1 MVNNETKGKENSFT
15 SYLSP
20 MGAWALA
27 FGGAV
32 GWGAFVMPGT
42 TFLPLAGP
50 VGTAVGILIGA
61 IVMLLIGVN
70 YHYLMIRSPDDG
82 GAFTYTKKSFGYDH
96 GFLCAWF
103 LILTYVAIIWANAT
117 ALPLIGRK
125 LIGDTFQWG
134 FHYELAGFQIYMGEV
149 LLALASLLLA
159 GLLCMRGSS
168 AARVQV
174 LMALIL
180 CCGILIAFGSV
191 FFGNEDAFVHVR
203 ASGGRNNGLA
213 GVFNIVALAPWAYV
227 GFESISHSAGEF
239 RFSTKHSFGIMVA
252 ALAAAA
258 VSYGLLALL
267 AGMVHPPQCQG
278 WWDYVANLDGYDGIK
293 SMPTFYAVYTV
304 LGKAGMVLMG
314 VTALG
319 GIVTGLVSNY
329 VASSRLICSMAR
341 DRLLPEFLGRLNR
354 YGVPENALMAL
365 MAGSVVIPFFGR
377 TAISWIV
384 DVTTVG
390 AAIAY
395 AYTSACAYK
404 SAKAEGDR
412 FHTLF
417 GAVGLGLSLMFILY
431 FLVPNMLAVST
442 LSPESY
448 LILATWSILGFL
460 FFRQIFR
467 RDEVRRLGRSTV
479 VWMVLF
485 GLILFTSLIWVR
497 QSINRVTTHVTQ
509 EIHTYAADE
518 MRKMEK
524 VDVWNPSEEEAF
536 TQEREALIDEEME
549 RVIRSVKLDSSVQ
562 MALIVV
568 ALVLLFDIYSVM
580 QKREKQMEVDKIL
593 AEESSRAKTSF
604 LSNMSH
610 EIRTPMNAIIG
621 LDNIALKDP
630 DLSPRTRE
638 HLEKIGASATHLLG
652 LINDILDMRRIES
665 GSMVLKS
672 EEFSF
677 RDFLDQ
683 INVIIN
689 GQCQDKGLTFKCRI
703 IGRTADYYVG
713 DDMKLKQVLIN
724 ILGNSV
730 KFTNAPGTVTFTA
743 QEVNHFEG
751 HRTLRFTMS
760 DTGIG
765 MDKEY
770 IPKIFEAFSQED
782 ATTTNRYG
790 GSGLGMAITKNIV
803 EMMNGEI
810 AVESEKG
817 VGSTFT
823 VTVTLK
829 SSSSSAHASEAAVDL
844 SHLRTLVVDDD
855 EVACEHAKLVLSD
868 IGISAEQCSNSRE
881 ALQKMLS
888 EREQGRPYKLLV
900 TDYKMPGMDG
910 IELTRALRQQDKGE
924 TVVLLLTGYSL
935 DDATNEAW
943 KAGADGIL
951 NKPLFTD
958 TLTRE
963 IQNALHKRAPLEEDV
978 PMLQPQEDKESYS
991 SLAGRRILLAED
1003 IDINADILIDLL
1015 SMEEMEGDH
1024 AVNGQVVVDMFAKSK
1039 PGYYDAILMDV
1050 RMPVMDG
1057 LTACRIIREMD
1068 HPDAKS
1074 IPIIAMTA
1082 NAFDEDVQRSLQAG
1096 MNAHLSKPVEPE
1108 RLYETL
1114 NKLIHQREEAGRRR
1128 GV

>member
-1 MVNNETKGKENSFT
+1 MASNEKKGQGLT
-15 SYLSP
+15 GYLGP

-27 FGGAV
+27 FGGSV

-50 VGTAVGILIGA
+50 LGTAAGILIGA
-61 IVMLLIGVN
+61 VVMLLIGVN
-70 YHYLMIRSPDDG
+70 YHYLMNRNPDGG
-82 GAFTYTKKSFGYDH
+82 GAFTYTKKCFGYDH

-125 LIGDTFQWG
+125 LLGSMFQWG
-134 FHYELAGFQIYMGEV
+134 LNYELAGFHIYLGEV
-149 LLALASLLLA
+149 LLALSAILIA
-159 GLLCMRGSS
+159 GVVCMRGRI
-168 AARVQV
+168 AVRIQV
-174 LMALIL
+174 VMALIM
-180 CCGILIAFGSV
+180 CVGILIT
-191 FFGNEDAFVHVR
+191 FFAVVMGHEEALKNVTAARLDKD
-203 ASGGRNNGLA
+203 NGLA

-239 RFSTKHSFGIMVA
+239 RFSTKRSFGIM
-252 ALAAAA
+252 AAA
-258 VSYGLLALL
+258 VVAAAISYALLALV
-267 AGMVHPPQCQG
+267 AGMVHPSLCRG
-278 WWDYVANLDGYDGIK
+278 WWDYVAKLSVYSGLKGL
-293 SMPTFYAVYTV
+293 PTFYAVHTV
-304 LGKAGMVLMG
+304 LGEAGAVLLG
-314 VTALG
+314 VTAFAA
-319 GIVTGLVSNY
+319 IVTGLVSNY
-329 VASSRLICSMAR
+329 VASSRLICSIAR
-341 DRLLPEFLGRLNR
+341 DDLLPGWLGDLNED
-354 YGVPENALMAL
+354 GVPANAIAFLMA
-365 MAGSVVIPFFGR
+365 ASVVIPFFGR

-412 FHTLF
+412 RHTVF
-417 GAVGLGLSLMFILY
+417 GAVGLGVSLAFILY

-448 LILATWSILGFL
+448 LILAAWSILGFL

-467 RDEVRRLGRSTV
+467 LDKVRRLGHSTV
-479 VWMVLF
+479 VWVVLF
-485 GLILFTSLIWVR
+485 ALILFTSLVWVR
-497 QSINRVTTHVTQ
+497 QSANRVTAQVTKDFRIRAVQ
-509 EIHTYAADE
+509 EMNI
-518 MRKMEK
+518 MK
-524 VDVWNPSEEEAF
+524 DVKKE
-536 TQEREALIDEEME
+536 TVLQERDKIINSGMDRIARAVRMD
-549 RVIRSVKLDSSVQ
+549 SVVQ
-562 MALIVV
+562 MALIVA
-568 ALVLLFDIYSVM
+568 ALVLLFDIYSIM
-580 QKREKQMEVDKIL
+580 QKREKQMEVDKKV

-638 HLEKIGASATHLLG
+638 HLEKIGGSAKHLLG
-652 LINDILDMRRIES
+652 LINDILDMSRIES
-665 GSMVLKS
+665 GRMVLKN

-689 GQCQDKGLTFKCRI
+689 GQCQDKGLEFKCRI
-703 IGRTADYYVG
+703 IGRMADYYVG

-730 KFTNAPGTVTFTA
+730 KFTPAPGTVTFTA
-743 QEVNHFEG
+743 QEIGHYEG
-751 HRTLRFTMS
+751 HCTLRFTMA

-765 MDKEY
+765 MDQEY

-810 AVESEKG
+810 VVESEKG

-829 SSSSSAHASEAAVDL
+829 SSSHSAHSAEGAVDL

-855 EVACEHAKLVLSD
+855 EVACEHAQLVLSD
-868 IGISAEQCSNSRE
+868 IGIEAELCTDSGE
-881 ALQKMLS
+881 ALHRLLT
-888 EREQGRPYKLLV
+888 EREKGHPYSMVV
-900 TDYKMPGMDG
+900 TDYRMPGMNG
-910 IELTRALRQQDKGE
+910 IELTRELRRRDNGE
-924 TVVLLLTGYSL
+924 TVVLILTGYSL
-935 DDATNEAW
+935 EDATDEAW
-943 KAGADGIL
+943 SAGADGLL

-963 IQNALHKRAPLEEDV
+963 IQNALHKKHPVEADLPVVQPEE
-978 PMLQPQEDKESYS
+978 ESDEI
-991 SLAGRRILLAED
+991 LVGRRILMAED
-1003 IDINADILIDLL
+1003 IDINADILLDLL
-1015 SMEEMEGDH
+1015 DMEEMEGEH
-1024 AVNGQVVVDMFAKSK
+1024 AHNGQIAVDMFAKSE

-1057 LTACRIIREMD
+1057 LTASKTIRELD
-1068 HPDAKS
+1068 HPDAKT

-1114 NKLIHQREEAGRRR
+1114 GKLIRQREQEG
-1128 GV
+1128 